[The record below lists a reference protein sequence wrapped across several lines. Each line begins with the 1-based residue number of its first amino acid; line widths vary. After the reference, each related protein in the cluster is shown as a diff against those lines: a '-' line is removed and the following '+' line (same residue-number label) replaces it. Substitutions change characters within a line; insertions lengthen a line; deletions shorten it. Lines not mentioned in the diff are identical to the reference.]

1 MSLKFLLPLVTLL
14 LLIINF
20 GVISDYDQDYSRW
33 ARLVSTSVFFLFLLT
48 RTSFSKRIFSAFS
61 LFVIADLL
69 LFYYEFDLTNAITFL
84 VRVSAYV
91 LLILSVV
98 PELRGL
104 RANLLQKFIFVVVFA
119 LNFAMLVLLVDM
131 VPQGFKYP
139 FLDVLFY
146 IYGMSMIAMVIAAI
160 SYSNRYSSKKS
171 FFFTSAT
178 LCLVFADIT
187 SFVAY
192 YLEFYDFYFAD
203 RFFYILGIAG
213 LVKFSS
219 LQQSHEAVAGLES
232 L

>member
-14 LLIINF
+14 LLVANF
-20 GVISDYDQDYSRW
+20 GVISEYDQDYSRW
-33 ARLVSTSVFFLFLLT
+33 ARLLSTSVIFLFLLT

>member
-14 LLIINF
+14 LLVANF
-20 GVISDYDQDYSRW
+20 GVISEYDQDYSRW
-33 ARLVSTSVFFLFLLT
+33 ARLLSTSVIFLFLLT

-139 FLDVLFY
+139 FLDLLFY